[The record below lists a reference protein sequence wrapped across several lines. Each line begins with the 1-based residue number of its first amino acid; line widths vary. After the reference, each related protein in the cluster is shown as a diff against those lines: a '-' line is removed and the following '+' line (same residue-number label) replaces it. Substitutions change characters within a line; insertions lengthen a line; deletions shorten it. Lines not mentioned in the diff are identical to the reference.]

1 MAFTFAMIKP
11 DAVRAGNTGAIITLI
26 EKSGF
31 EIVRMEKKTLTRDI
45 VEEFYAVHKA
55 RSFFGEMVDFVISGP
70 VVLMA
75 LKKSDAVTA
84 WRELMGA
91 TNPVIATYGTV
102 RRLYGKDIGSNAAHG
117 SDAPETAATELGLFI
132 PDLRIDTE

>member
-1 MAFTFAMIKP
+1 MIKP
-11 DAVRAGNTGAIITLI
+11 DAIRAGNTGAILSLI

-31 EIVRMEKKTLTRDI
+31 EIVRMEKKTLNRAT

-55 RSFFGEMVDFVISGP
+55 RPFFGEMVDFVISGP

-75 LKKSDAVTA
+75 LKKEGAVIA

-91 TNPVIATYGTV
+91 TNPAAAAYGTV
-102 RRLYGKDIGSNAAHG
+102 RKLYGANIGSNAAHG
-117 SDAPETAATELGLFI
+117 SDAPETAQVELGLFF
-132 PDLRIDTE
+132 PDLRLS